1 MADKPT
7 SNKIPPWSSLT
18 PSEIKVLKELG
29 ITKDS
34 YLKDMKK
41 FMESSESN
49 QRLDRRENESM
60 GVVPLPEP
68 RPTRPYYEAKTGG
81 LVSKDDK
88 DDKDDKKKSKATKP
102 GTSSKAVDSA
112 EAKLGKITPK
122 GLKKGG
128 MFKVTRKGPMKK
140 SKK

>member
-29 ITKDS
+29 ITKES
-34 YLKDMKK
+34 YPEAMETMARGARVGKLEEEAEKQLIKPTSTEKGVWVKD
-41 FMESSESN
+41 
-49 QRLDRRENESM
+49 
-60 GVVPLPEP
+60 
-68 RPTRPYYEAKTGG
+68 GG

-102 GTSSKAVDSA
+102 GTSSKAVDSS

>member
-1 MADKPT
+1 MADKDY
-7 SNKIPPWSSLT
+7 WSQLSRNDKAKYT
-18 PSEIKVLKELG
+18 KEG
-29 ITKDS
+29 YTRDS
-34 YLKDMKK
+34 FNKDMKK
-41 FMESSESN
+41 FIESRESN
-49 QRLDRRENESM
+49 ERLDRQENESM

-68 RPTRPYYEAKTGG
+68 RPTRPTVEAKTGG
-81 LVSKDDK
+81 LVSK

>member
-18 PSEIKVLKELG
+18 PSERKVLGELG
-29 ITKDS
+29 ITEKS
-34 YLKDMKK
+34 YLKDMETMARGARVGKLEEEAEKQLIKPKK
-41 FMESSESN
+41 KPTSTEK
-49 QRLDRRENESM
+49 
-60 GVVPLPEP
+60 GVWV
-68 RPTRPYYEAKTGG
+68 KDGG

-88 DDKDDKKKSKATKP
+88 DDDDDKKKSKATKP
-102 GTSSKAVDSA
+102 GTSSKAVDSS

>member
-18 PSEIKVLKELG
+18 PSERKVLGELG
-29 ITKDS
+29 ITEKS
-34 YLKDMKK
+34 YLKDMETMARGARVGKLEEEAEKK
-41 FMESSESN
+41 LIKPTSTEK
-49 QRLDRRENESM
+49 
-60 GVVPLPEP
+60 GVWV
-68 RPTRPYYEAKTGG
+68 KDGG

-88 DDKDDKKKSKATKP
+88 DDDDDKKKSKATKP
-102 GTSSKAVDSA
+102 GTSSKAVDSS